1 MQAQLELR
9 SYSAE
14 VDRHSHGY
22 HQLVLP
28 VSGAL
33 EIEIGGHGGEVAAH
47 QAAVIHASET
57 HCFQAQGVNRFLV
70 ADLPLSCSEKLDPL
84 PAFLG
89 LNGET
94 LEYASLLGRLLQA
107 PSNSAPLQQA
117 SCDLL
122 LELLSRQTDSLAR
135 SIDRRLL
142 LAKTYLDE
150 AFATPIKLERL
161 CGIAHLSRRQL
172 NTLFQRQLGCAPS
185 EYLLRLRMNHARR
198 LLIETEQ
205 SIQRV
210 AEQCGYQ
217 SLAAFS
223 DRFRRHFGVAPSHYR
238 RRLH

>member
-1 MQAQLELR
+1 MQAQLEVR

-14 VDRHSHGY
+14 VDRHSHRY

-28 VSGAL
+28 VSGSL
-33 EIEIGGHGGEVAAH
+33 EIEIGSQGGEVAAH
-47 QAAVIHASET
+47 RAAVIHAGET
-57 HCFQAQGVNRFLV
+57 HCFQSQGTNRFLV
-70 ADLPLSCSEKLDPL
+70 ADLPMNCSDKLEPL
-84 PAFLG
+84 PAFLS
-89 LNGET
+89 LSPDT
-94 LEYASLLGRLLQA
+94 LEYAALLGRMLQKPA
-107 PSNSAPLQQA
+107 SADALQRV

-122 LELLSRQTDSLAR
+122 LELLSRHTTDLNQ

-150 AFATPIKLERL
+150 TFASPIKLEQL
-161 CGIAHLSRRQL
+161 CAIAHLSRRQL
-172 NTLFQRQLGCAPS
+172 HTLFLRQLGCAPS

-198 LLIETEQ
+198 LLIETEL

-210 AEQCGYQ
+210 SEQCGYQ
-217 SLAAFS
+217 NLAAFS